1 MVIPGHLDPHL
12 GSYRADA
19 PTTMWTAVQLA
30 KTIAAT
36 RKWEASCFDVTTA
49 FLSGKEVSREV
60 YIRPPPE
67 GLPACEEAGEE
78 AVSPEELLKVCKS
91 AYGL

>member
-1 MVIPGHLDPHL
+1 
-12 GSYRADA
+12 
-19 PTTMWTAVQLA
+19 MWTAVQLA

-78 AVSPEELLKVCKS
+78 AVSPEELPKVCKS